1 MYKSSKARART
12 NSTLQAIQG
21 GSIRFKRRIDIQ
33 MWHPT
38 HATQALKILE
48 DLVSEIRRVVFDNR
62 CKEGLTHPQK
72 MWAIQTSILKANSDC
87 ANMRPSDPRVR
98 GAEFGSFTHR
108 GWTETNGHD
117 ALGSREDLSKL

>member
-38 HATQALKILE
+38 HATQALRILE
-48 DLVSEIRRVVFDNR
+48 DLVSEMRRVINANQ
-62 CKEGLTHPQK
+62 ELTHPQK

-117 ALGSREDLSKL
+117 ALGSREDLSTL

>member
-1 MYKSSKARART
+1 MYKSSKARTRT

-48 DLVSEIRRVVFDNR
+48 DLVSEMRRVIFDNR
-62 CKEGLTHPQK
+62 TRQELTHPQK

-98 GAEFGSFTHR
+98 GAEFGSFTSR
-108 GWTETNGHD
+108 GWTETNGHSE
-117 ALGSREDLSKL
+117 LGSREDLSKL

>member
-38 HATQALKILE
+38 HAFQALKILA
-48 DLVSEIRRVVFDNR
+48 DLVSEMRTAINANQ
-62 CKEGLTHPQK
+62 ELTHPQT
-72 MWAIQTSILKANSDC
+72 MWSIQNSIQKANTSC
-87 ANMRPSDPRVR
+87 ANMRPADPRVR
-98 GAEFGSFTHR
+98 GAEFGSYTSR

>member
-38 HATQALKILE
+38 HATQALRILE
-48 DLVSEIRRVVFDNR
+48 DLRRVINAN
-62 CKEGLTHPQK
+62 EELTHPQK

>member
-1 MYKSSKARART
+1 MNNKCTSHQKREHERT
-12 NSTLQAIQG
+12 QPFKQFKVVPFGLNVELTYRCGIQ
-21 GSIRFKRRIDIQ
+21 R
-33 MWHPT
+33 
-38 HATQALKILE
+38 TQL
-48 DLVSEIRRVVFDNR
+48 RRVINAN
-62 CKEGLTHPQK
+62 EELTHPQK